1 MKVNGHTVIF
11 IKQENPTHVFFCNF
25 FQSFSENVFYRTP
38 LETVSEI
45 VWECYLLRDYVFLIN
60 KRLSI

>member
-1 MKVNGHTVIF
+1 MKVDGHTVIF

-45 VWECYLLRDYVFLIN
+45 VWEC
-60 KRLSI
+60 